1 MTISP
6 RRIFQCELRIH
17 IWVLLVTLDALR
29 YPFQDRRM
37 SRDWSGG
44 VQSKRVRCLAAVCFI
59 KYLKMSLQKA
69 FCLWVSEILIL
80 GALSPILV
88 GVTTLAAFQIIRSAD

>member
-1 MTISP
+1 M
-6 RRIFQCELRIH
+6 
-17 IWVLLVTLDALR
+17 
-29 YPFQDRRM
+29 
-37 SRDWSGG
+37 
-44 VQSKRVRCLAAVCFI
+44 LAAVCFI

-69 FCLWVSEILIL
+69 FYLWVSEILML